1 MSWLKNSH
9 YEEQLIAATS
19 KTSPPGYLQNFSSRL
34 PPKFKL
40 IAKFVHTN
48 KKPNKTKCALYV
60 SSKYLPASM
69 SLLEWINL
77 DKDFSILKNYRK
89 GSNPFFIPSTLKKS
103 MWASLSFN
111 GSWDKD
117 PIDLTISIVTPSH
130 IIYCLM
136 RDINIIPT
144 NNRSTRKRCGIF
156 SKLMV
161 KLPEQR
167 CLWRCSGVFIVNF
180 ERISHHFTLNK

>member
-1 MSWLKNSH
+1 MRNSS
-9 YEEQLIAATS
+9 Q
-19 KTSPPGYLQNFSSRL
+19 RL
-34 PPKFKL
+34 PPKLKL

-48 KKPNKTKCALYV
+48 KKPNKTKCAFYV
-60 SSKYLPASM
+60 SSKYLAASM
-69 SLLEWINL
+69 SLLEWIKL

-156 SKLMV
+156 SKLIV

-167 CLWRCSGVFIVNF
+167 RLWRCSGVFIVNF